1 MKLAKRLHSL
11 LAAGTAALA
20 GLPAWA
26 APAATTT
33 GTYTGTYTAA
43 TGGTG
48 GPLPNQM
55 TLQPAATQIAS
66 EIYSLHN
73 WMMIVCLIIF
83 VAVFGV
89 MFYSIFK
96 HRKSVGHKAAT
107 FHESTAV
114 EIAWTVVPFLI
125 VIGMALP
132 ATRTVVGMKD
142 TTNADITIKATG
154 MQWKWGYD
162 YLTGEGEGISF
173 ISNLAT
179 PRAQIGAP
187 GVEPTQPRGENYLIE
202 VDNEMVVPVNKKIR
216 IVTTANDVI
225 HAWMIPAFGVKQDAI
240 PGFVRDTWF
249 KSEHTG
255 TFRGNCAELCGKEH
269 AFMPVVV
276 EVLSDDDYAK
286 WVDTQ
291 KAKMAS
297 ANDDPNKTYTLAE
310 LKERGEKVYASNC
323 AVCHQPNGK
332 GAGAFP
338 ALDGSKIANGPI
350 AEHVSIVLHG
360 KGAMPSWAPTLND
373 VEIASVITFERN
385 AWGNHTGDVLQ
396 PRQVTDARNGKM
408 PEGGDHTAGAGAAP
422 ASGADQA
429 AAASD
434 MGAAA
439 SDTTAASGAGQASG
453 AAQGAAAVALPAS
466 IYFEVG
472 KSTLPADAKDAI
484 QAAADYAKAHPDAK
498 FALSGYTDA
507 SGKADANAELAKHR
521 AQAVRD
527 ALKAAGIAED
537 HIILKKPETV
547 TGGADAK
554 EARRVEISPA
564 A

>member
-1 MKLAKRLHSL
+1 MEIMGKEAMKTIKRALQGVLACSGL
-11 LAAGTAALA
+11 LVAGAALA
-20 GLPAWA
+20 VGDSP
-26 APAATTT
+26 
-33 GTYTGTYTAA
+33 
-43 TGGTG
+43 G
-48 GPLPNQM
+48 GPAVNEIN
-55 TLQPAATQIAS
+55 LQPPVTRIA
-66 EIYSLHN
+66 EELYNLHT
-73 WMMIVCLIIF
+73 MMLILCTLIF
-83 VAVFGV
+83 VGVFGV
-89 MFYSIFK
+89 MFYSIFA
-96 HRKSVGHKAAT
+96 HRKSKGHQASH
-107 FHESTAV
+107 FHESTTV
-114 EIAWTVVPFLI
+114 EIIWTIVPFII
-125 VIGMALP
+125 VVLMALP
-132 ATRTVVGMKD
+132 ATKAVVAMKD
-142 TTNADITIKATG
+142 TSNADITVKVTG
-154 MQWKWGYD
+154 YQWKWGYD
-162 YLTGEGEGISF
+162 YVKGQGEGISF
-173 ISNLAT
+173 LSTLTT
-179 PRAQIGAP
+179 PRAEVNGQAP
-187 GVEPTQPRGENYLIE
+187 ITDTYLQE
-202 VDNEMVVPVNKKIR
+202 VDNPLVVPVNKKIR
-216 IVTTANDVI
+216 IITTANDVV
-225 HAWMIPAFGVKQDAI
+225 HSWYVPAFGVKQDAI

-249 KSEHTG
+249 KADKVG
-255 TFRGNCAELCGKEH
+255 TYRGFCTELCGKEH

-408 PEGGDHTAGAGAAP
+408 PEGGGHTAGAGAAP

-434 MGAAA
+434 AGAA

-453 AAQGAAAVALPAS
+453 AAQGAAAAALPAS

-507 SGKADANAELAKHR
+507 SGKADANAELARHR